1 MPRFF
6 LFIAQ
11 IPLGFHNADS
21 DEDSVFRKY
30 VITKQKIKMKRIY
43 VFVRVVGKFSPNDVV
58 YHVRVGE
65 SSRDCTLIALI
76 KEYCRDCGL
85 YLKER
90 GRDTD
95 IMTDNL
101 AKGVFRDAMIPRLH
115 LRFVSIPVSECYRRI
130 IDDDWSDIEA
140 SNVRSKSFLHVLTRT
155 SDNVYSP
162 SRWPKAK
169 KVPAFRARKNLSP
182 LLEEESA
189 MVALS
194 FAIIAFLF
202 LFVGYLDGLQ
212 LCQ

>member
-6 LFIAQ
+6 LFIGLFK
-11 IPLGFHNADS
+11 IGFHNADS
-21 DEDSVFRKY
+21 DRDSDFRKY
-30 VITKQKIKMKRIY
+30 VITLQKIKMKKIY

-65 SSRDCTLIALI
+65 SSRDCTLLALI
-76 KEYCRDCGL
+76 KEYCHDCGL

-115 LRFVSIPVSECYRRI
+115 LRFVSISVSECYRRI
-130 IDDDWSDIEA
+130 IDDDWNDIEA
-140 SNVRSKSFLHVLTRT
+140 SNVRSKSFFHILTRT

-162 SRWPKAK
+162 SRWPKASK
-169 KVPAFRARKNLSP
+169 CPAFRQRKDLSP
-182 LLEEESA
+182 VIEEEFA
-189 MVALS
+189 RVVLS

-202 LFVGYLDGLQ
+202 LFVGFLDGLQ